1 MVHAVEPYGICR
13 DGTPDRV
20 AISGPRHPRPEHR
33 SCPAEWLREVLAV
46 HQSSGHVQLELEEGQ
61 LRGLPDGLAH
71 HECVDER
78 HVHEVVE
85 EALVVPT
92 GLGQNPKKNIVE
104 LKTE

>member
-1 MVHAVEPYGICR
+1 MPSNLTASVGMGPPIGSPLAAL
-13 DGTPDRV
+13 GTT
-20 AISGPRHPRPEHR
+20 ALNTAAALLSG
-33 SCPAEWLREVLAV
+33 SAKF
-46 HQSSGHVQLELEEGQ
+46 SGGHVQLELEEGQ

-85 EALVVPT
+85 EALVVPP